1 MKKTTEHGNK
11 STLTTPERKSTPE
24 SLPIPVNCWREI
36 CVSGDRSC
44 PELETYIHCRN
55 CPVMADA
62 AEIFFNR
69 EPPKGY
75 LEEWQHVLETPPEDT
90 DSSGLSVLIFRL
102 ANEWFAFA
110 SESLT
115 EVTPLRKVHTIPHR
129 SNSVF
134 TGMVN
139 VRGQLLL
146 CCSLHGLLGLQQLAS
161 PIMKATRNTD
171 LEKDRSRTIQTTD
184 DAAILAPERLLVTS
198 LITGRVT
205 RRWTFPVN
213 EVAGVHRVGKEEVRE
228 VPSTLGKPG
237 QRFSSALFSWN
248 PRTVS
253 LLDTNQVFEGIH
265 EKIPS

>member
-1 MKKTTEHGNK
+1 MKKTNEQRH
-11 STLTTPERKSTPE
+11 STALTMPEGTLAAE
-24 SLPIPVNCWREI
+24 SQPVNCWREI
-36 CVSGDRSC
+36 GVSGDRSC

-55 CPVMADA
+55 CPVMANA
-62 AEIFFNR
+62 AEVFFNR
-69 EPPKGY
+69 KPPEGY

-102 ANEWFAFA
+102 ANEWFALA
-110 SESLT
+110 SESLI

-146 CCSLHGLLGLQQLAS
+146 CCSLHGLLGLKHLDS
-161 PIMKATRNTD
+161 PIMRSTKTTD
-171 LEKDRSRTIQTTD
+171 VHKDNNRTIHTSD

-213 EVAGVHRVGKEEVRE
+213 EVAGVHRVGKDEVRE

-248 PRTVS
+248 SRTVS
-253 LLDTNQVFEGIH
+253 LLNTDQVFGGIH

>member
-1 MKKTTEHGNK
+1 
-11 STLTTPERKSTPE
+11 
-24 SLPIPVNCWREI
+24 
-36 CVSGDRSC
+36 
-44 PELETYIHCRN
+44 
-55 CPVMADA
+55 MANA
-62 AEIFFNR
+62 AEVFFNR
-69 EPPKGY
+69 EPPEGY

-102 ANEWFAFA
+102 ANEWFALA
-110 SESLT
+110 SEALI
-115 EVTPLRKVHTIPHR
+115 EVTPLRKVHSIPHR

-146 CCSLHGLLGLQQLAS
+146 CCSLHGLLGLKHLDS
-161 PIMKATRNTD
+161 PIMRSTKTSD
-171 LEKDRSRTIQTTD
+171 VQKDNNRTIQTSD

-213 EVAGVHRVGKEEVRE
+213 EVAGVHRVGKDEVRE

-248 PRTVS
+248 SRTVS
-253 LLDTNQVFEGIH
+253 LLNTDQVFGGIH

>member
-1 MKKTTEHGNK
+1 MKKTTGQRIKAVIN
-11 STLTTPERKSTPE
+11 TPEDRSTAEPQ
-24 SLPIPVNCWREI
+24 LVNCWREI
-36 CVSGDRSC
+36 GVSGDRSC
-44 PELETYIHCRN
+44 SELETYIHCRN

-69 EPPKGY
+69 KPPEGY
-75 LEEWQHVLETPPEDT
+75 LEEWRHVLETPPEDT

-102 ANEWFAFA
+102 ANEWFALA

-115 EVTPLRKVHTIPHR
+115 EVTPLRKVHAIPHR

-146 CCSLHGLLGLQQLAS
+146 CCSLHGLLGLQQLDS
-161 PIMKATRNTD
+161 SIMRLTRNND
-171 LEKDRSRTIQTTD
+171 VAKDNNRTIQTND
-184 DAAILAPERLLVTS
+184 DAAILAPERLLVAS
-198 LITGRVT
+198 LIGGRVT

-248 PRTVS
+248 SRTVS
-253 LLDTNQVFEGIH
+253 LLVTKQVFDGNH

>member
-1 MKKTTEHGNK
+1 MKKTTGQRNK
-11 STLTTPERKSTPE
+11 AMINTTKGRSTAEPR
-24 SLPIPVNCWREI
+24 PVNCWREI
-36 CVSGDRSC
+36 GVSGDRSC

-69 EPPKGY
+69 EPPEGY
-75 LEEWQHVLETPPEDT
+75 LEEWQDVLETPPEVT

-102 ANEWFAFA
+102 ANEWFALA

-146 CCSLHGLLGLQQLAS
+146 CCSLHGLLGLQQLDS
-161 PIMKATRNTD
+161 PIMRSTRNTD
-171 LEKDRSRTIQTTD
+171 VEKDHNRTIQTTD

-213 EVAGVHRVGKEEVRE
+213 EVAGVHRVGKEEVRD

-237 QRFSSALFSWN
+237 QRFSSSLFSWN
-248 PRTVS
+248 SRTVS

>member
-1 MKKTTEHGNK
+1 
-11 STLTTPERKSTPE
+11 
-24 SLPIPVNCWREI
+24 
-36 CVSGDRSC
+36 
-44 PELETYIHCRN
+44 
-55 CPVMADA
+55 MANA
-62 AEIFFNR
+62 AEVFFNR
-69 EPPKGY
+69 KPPEGY

-102 ANEWFAFA
+102 ANEWFALA
-110 SESLT
+110 SESLI

-146 CCSLHGLLGLQQLAS
+146 CCSLHGLLGLKHLDS
-161 PIMKATRNTD
+161 PIMRSTKTTD
-171 LEKDRSRTIQTTD
+171 VHKDNNRTIHTSD

-213 EVAGVHRVGKEEVRE
+213 EVAGVHRVGKDEVRE

-248 PRTVS
+248 SRTVS
-253 LLDTNQVFEGIH
+253 LLNTDQVFGGIH

>member
-1 MKKTTEHGNK
+1 MKKTTEQRNKTVTDTPKSK
-11 STLTTPERKSTPE
+11 STAEPPL
-24 SLPIPVNCWREI
+24 VNCWREI
-36 CVSGDRSC
+36 GVSGDRSC

-69 EPPKGY
+69 KPPEGY

-90 DSSGLSVLIFRL
+90 DASGLSVLVFRL
-102 ANEWFAFA
+102 ANEWFALA

-146 CCSLHGLLGLQQLAS
+146 CCSLHGLLGLQQLDS
-161 PIMKATRNTD
+161 PIMRSTRKTD
-171 LEKDRSRTIQTTD
+171 LEKENNRTIQTTD

-198 LITGRVT
+198 LVTGRVT

-248 PRTVS
+248 SRTVS
-253 LLDTNQVFEGIH
+253 LLDTNHVFEGIH